1 MAGNPPPQEETT
13 ITIADNKERG
23 IRDYALPEFGQL
35 QSGILKP
42 PVDATVHFE
51 PKPYEDEAVSDAWER
66 FKELLRRCPHHGIPH
81 CIQMET
87 FYNSLTFAAKGNLD
101 ATAGGAFLSKTYT
114 ETVDILEKIARNN
127 TDWSNPRALAP
138 KRPSEF
144 NENDAI
150 TTLNAQ
156 ILALTNL
163 VKNNL
168 NINETNQVQAV
179 TSSEKEMCVF
189 CGNNHTYENCPNNP
203 ASVNFVGNYSK
214 NSPFSQTYNSNWRN
228 HPNLSYKNPGLQ
240 PHGVNHFQNQQNP
253 PGFHQGAPQNFQSGQ
268 SSQMHQRSQNAS
280 DGNGSIESLLKGF
293 INQTNATLRGFE
305 TQLGQFANELRNR
318 PPGTLPSD
326 TETPKGKEHVK
337 AVTIVE
343 IGPEIMST
351 EQPCHTETR
360 HAFDRENF
368 PGLFSI
374 VETPQEPESVPKT
387 VALPSSNAAKTPVQ
401 TIQKSNQPVVY
412 LRELPF
418 PQRLKAKNMDTQ
430 FKKFLD
436 IFKQLHI
443 NIPLVEA
450 LEQMPN
456 YVKFLKDILNKKRRL
471 SEFETVALTKEC
483 SALLTCRIPPKL
495 KDPGSFTIPCSIG
508 GKEVGHALCDLGAS
522 VNLMPLSVFNKL
534 EIGEVRPTTVTLQ
547 LADRSIVY
555 PKGKIEDILVQVD
568 KFIFPADFL
577 VLDFEA
583 DRSCPIIVGRPF
595 LATGRALIDVQKG
608 ELTMRVNDQQ
618 VTFNLFKTLKY
629 NGNFEDCSAIYTSSD
644 DLEINSIS
652 CPLSG
657 DNLTTE
663 VNCAD
668 NFENT
673 ELENTEV
680 EVLAAFEQL
689 DFSERSVQPPSIV
702 KAPDLDLKPLMEEDK
717 LPVIISSNLSCDQEE
732 KLIKLL
738 QNHKKAI
745 GWTIADIRGIS
756 PTLCQHKIILE
767 ENSIGKVQPQ
777 RRLNPIMKEVVKKEI
792 LKWLDAG
799 IIYPI
804 SSSGWVSPVQ
814 CVPKKGGTTVITN
827 EKNEPI
833 STRTVTGWRI
843 CMDYRQLNLATKKD
857 HFPLPF
863 IDQMLD
869 RLAGKEFYCFLD
881 GYSGYNQ
888 IHIAP
893 EDQEKTT
900 FTCPFGTFAF
910 RRMPF
915 GLCNAPATF
924 QRCMMS
930 IFSDMI
936 EDTMEVFMDDF
947 SVIGT
952 SFENCLENLK
962 KSLERCETHDLI
974 LNWEKCHFMVQ
985 EGIVLGH
992 LVSKRGLEVDKAKI
1006 EVIMQ
1011 LPEPSTVKG
1020 IRSFLGHAGFY
1031 RRFIKDFSKISK
1043 PLCNLL
1049 HVDQPFDFTSEC
1061 TKAFETLKKAL
1072 VTAPIVIAPNWAL
1085 PFEVMCDASDWAVGA
1100 VLGQKVNKIFH
1111 PIYYASKTLIDAQL
1125 NYTTTEKEL
1134 LAVVFAFDRFRSYL
1148 IGTKVIVH
1156 TDHSAIKYLFNKTD
1170 AKPRLIRW
1178 VLLLQE
1184 FNIEVIDRKGTDNQ
1198 VADHLSRIEGIVS
1211 TGGNHAIKE
1220 FFPDEHVL
1228 SIQHHFESNVPWY
1241 ADIANYLASGLK
1253 PYGLNGQRL
1262 KKFLYDCKQYFW
1274 DDPSL
1279 FKIGADQMVRRCVP
1293 NFEMK
1298 NLLRACHDSPYGG
1311 HFGGQRTA
1319 AKVLQSGF
1327 FWPTLFKDAFEFVKS
1342 CDACQRTGNLSQR
1355 NEMPLNNILEVELFD
1370 VWGIDFMGPF
1380 PMSFN
1385 NQFILVAVDY
1395 VSKWVEASACPRNDA
1410 KTVINFLQKNI
1421 FSRFGTPRAL
1431 ISDEGTHFVNKMLST
1446 VLEKYNI
1453 RHKISTAY
1461 HPQTNGL
1468 AELSNREIKSILEK
1482 VVKPDRKDW
1491 SLKLDDA
1498 LWAYRTAYKTPLEMS
1513 PYRLVFG
1520 KACHL
1525 PLELEYKAFWA
1536 TKELNFS
1543 ENAVGEKR
1551 KLQLCE
1557 LEELRFHA
1565 YENAKIYKEKTK
1577 FWHDRRIINRTFEK
1591 DQQVLLF
1598 NSRLKLFPGK
1608 LKSRWS
1614 GPFTIAEVGKF
1625 GTVDLVNPQ
1634 DGSIFRVNG
1643 HRVKHFLP
1651 EGMPKPAI

>member
-1 MAGNPPPQEETT
+1 MPRLQHGELLPLDPEIERTVKRRRRGRTGRNQNMAGNPPPQEETT
-13 ITIADNKERG
+13 ITVADNKERG

-51 PKPYEDEAVSDAWER
+51 PKPVMFQMISAMGQFAGMRKRQSRMHGRDFKDYLGDVLTMEFPIASKWKR
-66 FKELLRRCPHHGIPH
+66 FITVLLLLQKPP
-81 CIQMET
+81 
-87 FYNSLTFAAKGNLD
+87 
-101 ATAGGAFLSKTYT
+101 GAS
-114 ETVDILEKIARNN
+114 
-127 TDWSNPRALAP
+127 
-138 KRPSEF
+138 
-144 NENDAI
+144 
-150 TTLNAQ
+150 
-156 ILALTNL
+156 
-163 VKNNL
+163 
-168 NINETNQVQAV
+168 
-179 TSSEKEMCVF
+179 
-189 CGNNHTYENCPNNP
+189 
-203 ASVNFVGNYSK
+203 
-214 NSPFSQTYNSNWRN
+214 
-228 HPNLSYKNPGLQ
+228 
-240 PHGVNHFQNQQNP
+240 HFQNQQNP
-253 PGFHQGAPQNFQSGQ
+253 PGFHQGEPQNFQSGQ
-268 SSQMHQRSQNAS
+268 SSQMHQQRSQNAS
-280 DGNGSIESLLKGF
+280 DSNGSLESMLIGF
-293 INQTNATLRGFE
+293 INQTNATLRGLK

-351 EQPCHTETR
+351 EQPCHTETK
-360 HAFDRENF
+360 HVFDKENF

-387 VALPSSNAAKTPVQ
+387 AALPSSNAADTPNQ
-401 TIQKSNQPVVY
+401 TVQKSNQPVVD

-456 YVKFLKDILNKKRRL
+456 YVKFLKDILNKKKRL

-483 SALLTCRIPPKL
+483 SALLTCKIPPKL
-495 KDPGSFTIPCSIG
+495 KDPGSFTIPCDIG

-534 EIGEVRPTTVTLQ
+534 EIGDVRPTTVTLQ

-555 PKGKIEDILVQVD
+555 PK
-568 KFIFPADFL
+568 
-577 VLDFEA
+577 
-583 DRSCPIIVGRPF
+583 GRPF

-657 DNLTTE
+657 DYLTTE
-663 VNCAD
+663 VNCVD
-668 NFENT
+668 DF
-673 ELENTEV
+673 ENTEV
-680 EVLAAFEQL
+680 EVLAVFEQL

-702 KAPDLDLKPLMEEDK
+702 KAPELDLKPLPSHLKYAYLMEEDK
-717 LPVIISSNLSCDQEE
+717 LPVVISPNLSCEQEE

-738 QNHKKAI
+738 QNHMKAI
-745 GWTIADIRGIS
+745 EWTITNIRGIS

-827 EKNEPI
+827 EKNELI

-952 SFENCLENLK
+952 SFDNCLENLK
-962 KSLERCETHDLI
+962 KSLERCKTHDLI

-992 LVSKRGLEVDKAKI
+992 LVSQRGLEVDKAKI

-1031 RRFIKDFSKISK
+1031 RPFIKDFSKFSK
-1043 PLCNLL
+1043 PLYNLL
-1049 HVDQPFDFTSEC
+1049 HVDQPFDFTPEC

-1085 PFEVMCDASDWAVGA
+1085 PFEVMCDASDWAVGS

-1111 PIYYASKTLIDAQL
+1111 PIYYASRTLIDAQL

-1134 LAVVFAFDRFRSYL
+1134 LAIVFAFDRFRSYL

-1156 TDHSAIKYLFNKTD
+1156 TDHSAIKYLFNKTE

-1220 FFPDEHVL
+1220 FFPNEHVL

-1253 PYGLNGQRL
+1253 PYGLNGQKL

-1293 NFEMK
+1293 NSEMK
-1298 NLLRACHDSPYGG
+1298 NLLKACHDSPYGG

-1355 NEMPLNNILEVELFD
+1355 NEMPLNNILEVELF
-1370 VWGIDFMGPF
+1370 
-1380 PMSFN
+1380 N
-1385 NQFILVAVDY
+1385 
-1395 VSKWVEASACPRNDA
+1395 VESMACPRNDA
-1410 KTVINFLQKNI
+1410 KTVIISLQKNI

-1431 ISDEGTHFVNKMLST
+1431 ISDEGTHFVNRMLTT

-1453 RHKISTAY
+1453 RYKISMAY

-1498 LWAYRTAYKTPLEMS
+1498 LWAYRTAYKTPLGMS

-1536 TKELNFS
+1536 TKEL
-1543 ENAVGEKR
+1543 KR
-1551 KLQLCE
+1551 KLHFFLLSLIYPTTLAHGAHTSAAVSTDATRTAVATAATATISGE
-1557 LEELRFHA
+1557 IRVTLAPAGRSSLPKKPSIPADAPTLRRSARLAGGMSSSTGSTQSEDQSCTQAIAGLTADQNTGLLGDILNPLTQTHQMRKSTRREGKA
-1565 YENAKIYKEKTK
+1565 PAVEPDST
-1577 FWHDRRIINRTFEK
+1577 HDEDPDYDL
-1591 DQQVLLF
+1591 DQEPEFTQPQQRKGL
-1598 NSRLKLFPGK
+1598 
-1608 LKSRWS
+1608 
-1614 GPFTIAEVGKF
+1614 PFTVSHG
-1625 GTVDLVNPQ
+1625 
-1634 DGSIFRVNG
+1634 
-1643 HRVKHFLP
+1643 
-1651 EGMPKPAI
+1651 